1 MEKKKINFFI
11 KAKRAMTN
19 FDEYRSFSEEK
30 KKDSVKYFIK
40 LVLLFTLVVTIAL
53 TIRVIN
59 EVSVVSEGIKN
70 TFPEFSFQNGNLLLE
85 GEQTRIVKGDSSG
98 YFGLIIDS
106 KEESLENINEVG
118 DYQRVIAF
126 LKDKMV
132 VKDTSQLE
140 TSMTYEQINNQINLN
155 NINKQSIINFLSR
168 E

>member
-1 MEKKKINFFI
+1 
-11 KAKRAMTN
+11 MTN

-30 KKDSVKYFIK
+30 MKDSVKYFIK